1 MTGGAPG
8 QPWPVA
14 RAGHTGV
21 SLHEADG
28 RAIDPALLVMC
39 GYNGGTLSDGW
50 IFTVNSQQWRK
61 VGDYFEHTLSFC
73 LNVTGKI
80 AWAAITSVKRE

>member
-14 RAGHTGV
+14 RTGHTAV

-28 RAIDPALLVMC
+28 GATDPALLVMC
-39 GYNGGTLSDGW
+39 GNDEIDGILSDGW
-50 IFTVNSQQWRK
+50 IFTVNAQQWRK
-61 VGDYFEHTLSFC
+61 VGGLILC
-73 LNVTGKI
+73 N
-80 AWAAITSVKRE
+80 

>member
-14 RAGHTGV
+14 RYAHTAV

-28 RAIDPALLVMC
+28 GATDPALLVMW
-39 GYNGGTLSDGW
+39 GNENADNLSDGW
-50 IFTVNSQQWRK
+50 IFTVNAQQWRK
-61 VGDYFEHTLSFC
+61 VGGL
-73 LNVTGKI
+73 I
-80 AWAAITSVKRE
+80 

>member
-14 RAGHTGV
+14 RVGHTAV

-28 RAIDPALLVMC
+28 GATDPALLVMW
-39 GYNGGTLSDGW
+39 GADEIDDILSDGW
-50 IFTVNSQQWRK
+50 IFTVNAQQWRK
-61 VGDYFEHTLSFC
+61 VGGL
-73 LNVTGKI
+73 I
-80 AWAAITSVKRE
+80 